1 MIDVAEWSWKQI
13 EQTIRDGAEVAVY
26 VLRQMPTG
34 ILIIEAE
41 RVFSSRMVS
50 GQIEWHTPT
59 TIAVEKP
66 TIFVKDSAH
75 QLSASHK
82 FDAEG
87 VIGSR

>member
-41 RVFSSRMVS
+41 RVFSSR
-50 GQIEWHTPT
+50 

-66 TIFVKDSAH
+66 TIFVRIQRINSQPATNSMLNAASA
-75 QLSASHK
+75 L
-82 FDAEG
+82 E
-87 VIGSR
+87 